1 MQLLSFYLN
10 FSVALLFPAN
20 MQKLIFIIFAF
31 SALAARSQ
39 APGRMVQFSPPPV
52 HNNSYLNADLPVVQD
67 KYPIFSS
74 GSPYFLDEWLNAD
87 IELANGAVD
96 KNVKVRLDLI
106 ENTLQYISPE
116 GRELIAT
123 AAIKTVIL
131 KDSSAGNV
139 YKFVPSSFLDPMKNA
154 KVDWYLELVS
164 GPACLYKWITKAINQ
179 PKNYIPSESQ
189 ASVIS
194 SEEFLIYAD
203 SILLPVKRIKDVP
216 HLLNNKVSQLDAYI
230 TTNKLS
236 GKSESGFIELI
247 RYYNGL
253 LNPVK

>member
-1 MQLLSFYLN
+1 
-10 FSVALLFPAN
+10 
-20 MQKLIFIIFAF
+20 MQKLVFILFAF
-31 SALAARSQ
+31 SALISRSQ
-39 APGRMVQFSPPPV
+39 APNASS
-52 HNNSYLNADLPVVQD
+52 NNFYLNADLSVVQD

-96 KNVKVRLDLI
+96 KNVKVRFDLI

-131 KDSSAGNV
+131 KDSSNGNA
-139 YKFVPSSFLDPMKNA
+139 YKFVPSSFLDRMKNA
-154 KVDWYLELVS
+154 KVNWYLELVS
-164 GPACLYKWITKAINQ
+164 GPAACLYKWITKAINQ
-179 PKNYIPSESQ
+179 PKNYVPSESQ

-194 SEEFLIYAD
+194 SEEFFIYAD
-203 SILLPVKRIKDVP
+203 SILLPVKRIKDLP
-216 HLLNNKVSQLDAYI
+216 HLLNNKFSQLDAYI

-247 RYYNGL
+247 KYYNSL
-253 LNPVK
+253 F

>member
-1 MQLLSFYLN
+1 MH
-10 FSVALLFPAN
+10 
-20 MQKLIFIIFAF
+20 KLVSIVFVF
-31 SALAARSQ
+31 SAIAARSQ
-39 APGRMVQFSPPPV
+39 APGRAVQFSPPPV
-52 HNNSYLNADLPVVQD
+52 HNNFYKDADLSVVKD
-67 KYPIFSS
+67 KYPVFSS

-96 KNVKVRLDLI
+96 KNVKVRFDLI
-106 ENTLQYISPE
+106 ENTLQYISPD

-131 KDSSAGNV
+131 KDSSTGNA
-139 YKFVPSSFLDPMKNA
+139 YKFVPSSFLDRMKIA
-154 KVDWYLELVS
+154 KVDWYLEVVS
-164 GPACLYKWITKAINQ
+164 GPACLYKWIIKAINQ

-194 SEEFLIYAD
+194 SEEFFIYTD

-230 TTNKLS
+230 TTHKLS
-236 GKSESGFIELI
+236 GKSESGFTELI
-247 RYYNGL
+247 RYYNSL

>member
-1 MQLLSFYLN
+1 
-10 FSVALLFPAN
+10 

-31 SALAARSQ
+31 SVLAARSQ
-39 APGRMVQFSPPPV
+39 APNASS
-52 HNNSYLNADLPVVQD
+52 NNFYLNADLSVVQD

-96 KNVKVRLDLI
+96 KNVKVRFDLI

-116 GRELIAT
+116 EKNQLQRQQL
-123 AAIKTVIL
+123 KLSFSRIL
-131 KDSSAGNV
+131 QMGMHISL
-139 YKFVPSSFLDPMKNA
+139 FLLLFLDRMKNA
-154 KVDWYLELVS
+154 KVNWYLELVS
-164 GPACLYKWITKAINQ
+164 GPAACLYKWITKAINQ
-179 PKNYIPSESQ
+179 PKNYVPAESQ

-194 SEEFLIYAD
+194 SEEFFIYAD
-203 SILLPVKRIKDVP
+203 SILLPVKRIKDLP
-216 HLLNNKVSQLDAYI
+216 HLLNNKFSQLDAYI

-247 RYYNGL
+247 KYYNSFFKTF
-253 LNPVK
+253 VKQNILIKIPFYLQQVILKLHIPIAQ

>member
-1 MQLLSFYLN
+1 MQR
-10 FSVALLFPAN
+10 LF
-20 MQKLIFIIFAF
+20 FIIFAF
-31 SALAARSQ
+31 SALSSRSQ
-39 APGRMVQFSPPPV
+39 SPPSGN
-52 HNNSYLNADLPVVQD
+52 HFYLNADLSVIMD
-67 KYPIFSS
+67 KYPAFAS
-74 GSPYFLDEWLNAD
+74 GTPYFIDEWSNAD
-87 IELANGAVD
+87 VELENGNMS

-131 KDSSAGNV
+131 RDSSTGNV
-139 YKFVPSSFLDPMKNA
+139 YKFVPSSFLDRMKNA
-154 KVDWYLELVS
+154 KVYWYLELVS

-179 PKNYIPSESQ
+179 PKNYVPSESQ

-194 SEEFLIYAD
+194 SEEFFIYAD
-203 SILLPVKRIKDVP
+203 SILLPVKRIKDLP
-216 HLLNNKVSQLDAYI
+216 HLLNNKFSQLDAYI